1 MTPGSPTDTTDAV
14 AQIEARLLCLAD
26 AEFATHSQGYFKTGV
41 GEYGAGDRFLGIRMP
56 ALRRLV
62 KEFKDTGPDVAET
75 LLKSPFHEQRLF
87 ALLLLVAR
95 FQKGPSAEQELI
107 YTLYLHN
114 TRWINNWDLV
124 DSSAHLIVGA
134 WLETR
139 DRSILYKLAKSDTLW
154 ERRIAIMATF
164 HFIRQND
171 YSDALRLT
179 EVLLHDPEDLIHK
192 AVGWMLR
199 EIGNRDRQVES
210 NFLQK
215 HYQKMPRTMLRYAIE
230 KFPEEKRQ
238 CYLKGLI

>member
-1 MTPGSPTDTTDAV
+1 MTPESPADTTDAV
-14 AQIEARLLCLAD
+14 AQIEAQLLSLAD
-26 AEFATHSQGYFKTGV
+26 AEIAAHSQGYFKTGV

-56 ALRRLV
+56 VLRRLV
-62 KEFKDTGPDVAET
+62 KKFKNTGPDVAEI

-95 FQKGPSAEQELI
+95 FQKGNSAEQEMI

-139 DRSILYKLAKSDTLW
+139 DRAILYKLAKSDTLW